1 MPRDFYNSTGFSYYR
16 NKQRYTALRKI
27 LEKLTREKDKSDYR
41 DMSGHVTCKIIV
53 DLCWNT

>member
-1 MPRDFYNSTGFSYYR
+1 MPRDFYSSTGVSYYR

-27 LEKLTREKDKSDYR
+27 LEKLTREKDKSEYR

-53 DLCWNT
+53 DLC